1 MRAEKAERQILGILL
16 LYPEMMKEV
25 TSPPRALCED
35 DFLTVFNR
43 RVFAAMCAPYDA
55 YGTVDIG
62 YLGES
67 FSDEEIG
74 RITEMQVARS
84 ALTVN
89 TVSVVDENMRVLRAE
104 KRNARES
111 DQPPGNDALQNLL
124 ARRRSEKK

>member
-1 MRAEKAERQILGILL
+1 M
-16 LYPEMMKEV
+16 
-25 TSPPRALCED
+25 
-35 DFLTVFNR
+35 
-43 RVFAAMCAPYDA
+43 
-55 YGTVDIG
+55 DIG